1 MCGLSLSGLLLSGCQ
16 LFHSRG
22 EKWSDVTG
30 MTNIPPAEAV
40 QYNPLD
46 YIQRGESLIISI
58 TDTPMAVPLIMDQVK
73 QDGTIK
79 VLLDK
84 SFMAAGKTLGDLERE
99 IHDYYVPSIYKQMTV
114 AVKHEPQTRFYS
126 VGGEVRSPSRQVY
139 ISAMTVLKAI
149 QSCGDFTDFANKRR
163 VRLIHANGKTQ
174 IVNCKKMIDNPN
186 LDVPVYP
193 GDTIHVPR
201 RLFW

>member
-1 MCGLSLSGLLLSGCQ
+1 M
-16 LFHSRG
+16 
-22 EKWSDVTG
+22 
-30 MTNIPPAEAV
+30 
-40 QYNPLD
+40 
-46 YIQRGESLIISI
+46 ISI